1 MNKDQ
6 CICEF
11 CNSSISRK
19 RDLKKH
25 QNTEK
30 CKRVK
35 NKKDLENKQI
45 TTTDIKEIKG
55 DATNTINGNENKM
68 VVNNTINKNKTTNI
82 LKFSPDFS
90 KEHMRE
96 LIKLITPAVIMEE
109 YGLTKIYEENVA
121 RNDKGEYGIY
131 NTNKSNPI
139 FNFIDKDGNLKRKE
153 GIFITKNFSE
163 CIEDAVNVGL
173 KTVKHIVVDLTDY
186 KVIHDNVKNLEKDIK
201 HLGKLLYVESLDL
214 NIDNYNKEK
223 IKEELDHPD
232 LIKLKN
238 ELEKV
243 KNRILEEDE
252 IGFGDLSMKNVDTK
266 RTYKDNEK
274 RLMIIEI
281 NGIELEDKKFST
293 PKEEEENYKNRVIE
307 QKQVIFKIDKDRKI
321 LFLEKKIRDFKPKW
335 YMKKRLEKELNE
347 QIKNQK
353 NNKKSRIERDGKDR
367 RDALEEICEDNIKF
381 FD

>member
-335 YMKKRLEKELNE
+335 YMKKRLEKR
-347 QIKNQK
+347 IK
-353 NNKKSRIERDGKDR
+353 
-367 RDALEEICEDNIKF
+367 
-381 FD
+381 

>member
-214 NIDNYNKEK
+214 NIDN
-223 IKEELDHPD
+223 
-232 LIKLKN
+232 
-238 ELEKV
+238 
-243 KNRILEEDE
+243 
-252 IGFGDLSMKNVDTK
+252 
-266 RTYKDNEK
+266 
-274 RLMIIEI
+274 
-281 NGIELEDKKFST
+281 
-293 PKEEEENYKNRVIE
+293 
-307 QKQVIFKIDKDRKI
+307 
-321 LFLEKKIRDFKPKW
+321 
-335 YMKKRLEKELNE
+335 
-347 QIKNQK
+347 
-353 NNKKSRIERDGKDR
+353 
-367 RDALEEICEDNIKF
+367 
-381 FD
+381 